1 MKLTEYLGA
10 YAEGWTKGDVDRILG
25 AAADAFVFDD
35 PNAKQISKGDFK
47 AFFSSMKETVATLRG
62 GAYEGPFM
70 ELSEV
75 LTMSDGDELTA
86 SCWWEIP
93 GTSLCGGGLI
103 KVTNDGVLT
112 ERITY
117 YTRLPD

>member
-10 YAEGWTKGDVDRILG
+10 YAEGWSNGDTDKILG
-25 AAADAFVFDD
+25 ATADAFVFDD
-35 PNAKQISKGDFK
+35 PNARKVSKGDFE
-47 AFFSSMKETVATLRG
+47 AFFAGMKESVASQRG
-62 GAYEGPFM
+62 PNYAGPFM

-75 LTMSDGDELTA
+75 LTMSDGDQLAA
-86 SCWWEIP
+86 SCWWEVP

-103 KVTNDGVLT
+103 KVSSEGVLS

-117 YTRLPD
+117 YTRLP